1 MLKKQQNINL
11 GAAILFLFFCLLF
24 FILFVRFAVIQST
37 GKVSGEVLAKEAEK
51 KYSSSMVLEASRGT
65 IYDRNKDVIA
75 EDASSYKLVAVTDSS
90 LSKNDPEHPLHVVN
104 AEKTAN
110 ELAKYIDL
118 EESDIYRILTK
129 EGAKQVEFGNAGKN
143 LSYETKKKIE
153 NLKLPGVLIVEGKKR
168 FYPNGTFASHVIGYV
183 EEKED
188 EATGKYTATGK
199 LGIEETLNNLL
210 TGTDGTL
217 NYKRDI
223 WGYILPDSE
232 EDITPAQNGDDVYLT
247 LDKKIQSF
255 LEDTMSKVQ
264 DKYNPKKMIAIV
276 ANPKTGE
283 ILAMSQ
289 RPSFD
294 PETLEGINSTWH
306 NEAIETSYEPGSTMK
321 IFTLAAAIEE
331 GEFNANAKYDS
342 GSYKVTKNSQT
353 IHDHNG
359 VGWGS
364 ITYLEGVQRSSNV
377 AFAKIAKEQL
387 GFEKLREYIT
397 KFGLDQ
403 KTGIDLPHEA
413 NSSIAFTWPVEKITT
428 AYGQGTALTPI
439 QQIQAV
445 TAIANDGK
453 MVKPHV
459 IDKIVDPNTN
469 KVIKQVKTEVVD
481 TPISADTAKE
491 VRDILGTVITSPNG
505 TGYKKYGIDGYSVAG
520 KTGTASIPKSGGGY
534 LTGSSNYVFSFM
546 GMAPKDDPELVMYVA
561 VQQPE
566 LKETQTGSD
575 PVAEIFTSVMK
586 SSLQYMEVQ
595 PTADSSLKT
604 VEVPNLTGLSTS
616 EAKSELKKSGLDLVV
631 TGDGSTIIDQL
642 PAKGESYL
650 EGEKIV
656 VKTDGKGTVPD
667 MKGWSMRDILK
678 VTDLQSLKLKTN
690 GNGYVT
696 QQSIKAGK
704 TVKENDTLTI
714 TLKKPE

>member
-1 MLKKQQNINL
+1 MIRKQQNINL

-24 FILFVRFAVIQST
+24 FILIVRFAVIQST

-90 LSKNDPEHPLHVVN
+90 LSKNDTENPIHV
-104 AEKTAN
+104 ADPEKTAK
-110 ELAKYIDL
+110 ELAKYIDM
-118 EESDIYRILTK
+118 EESEIYRILTK
-129 EGAKQVEFGNAGKN
+129 EGAKQVEFGSAGKN

-153 NLKLPGVLIVEGKKR
+153 DLKLPGVLIVEGKKR

-199 LGIEETLNNLL
+199 LGIEESLNNLL
-210 TGTDGTL
+210 TGKDGYL

-264 DKYNPKKMIAIV
+264 EKYNPKKMIAIV

-294 PETLEGINSTWH
+294 PETLEGINATWH

-331 GEFNANAKYDS
+331 GKFDANAKYQS

-359 VGWGS
+359 SGWGS

-397 KFGLDQ
+397 NFGLDQ

-469 KVIKQVKTEVVD
+469 KVVKQVKTEVVG
-481 TPISADTAKE
+481 TPISAATAKE
-491 VRDILGTVITSPNG
+491 VRDILETVVTDPKG
-505 TGYKKYGIDGYSVAG
+505 TGYKKYNVDGYSVAG
-520 KTGTASIPKSGGGY
+520 KTGTASIPKAGGGY
-534 LTGSSNYVFSFM
+534 LTGSSNYVFSFL

-586 SSLQYMEVQ
+586 SSLQYMEIQ
-595 PTADSSLKT
+595 PTADSSLQT
-604 VEVPNLTGLSTS
+604 VDVPDLAGMSTS
-616 EAKSELKKSGLDLVV
+616 VAEKELKKSGLELVV
-631 TGDGSTIIDQL
+631 TGEGSTITDQL
-642 PAKGESYL
+642 PAAGESYL

-667 MKGWSMRDILK
+667 MIGWSLRDILK

-690 GNGYVT
+690 GNGYAT
-696 QQSIKAGK
+696 KQSIKAGK

-714 TLKKPE
+714 QLKKPE